1 MTLVKFNEKTNRN
14 LVNPGYNDI
23 FDTLFKDSF
32 ISDRM
37 ISRVPAVNICETD
50 DSYQIEL
57 GAPGLKKEDFK
68 VNLDK
73 NILNISVEKQQE
85 ETETNKQYA
94 RKEYGYD
101 SFVRSFALP
110 DSADNGNIEATYT
123 DGVLKIQVAKK
134 EEAKMTRKQIS
145 IK

>member
-85 ETETNKQYA
+85 ETETNKQYT

>member
-1 MTLVKFNEKTNRN
+1 MTLVKFNEKINRD
-14 LVNPGYNDI
+14 LVSPGYNDI
-23 FDTLFKDSF
+23 FETLFKDSF

-50 DSYQIEL
+50 DSYLIEL

-73 NILNISVEKQQE
+73 NLLNISVEKQEE
-85 ETETNKQYA
+85 ETDTHKQYN
-94 RKEYGYD
+94 RKEYAYN

-110 DSADNGNIEATYT
+110 DSADNGHIDAAYT
-123 DGVLKIQVAKK
+123 DGVLQIQVAKK